1 MLRPDWKAMITD
13 CFSSTYFMALST
25 HGDDGL
31 WCNPVYFAWD
41 DNFNLYFISELDCR
55 HMRNIQSS
63 SQVACAIF
71 PTNQDNDVFGAYLR
85 GHAEIIFKDHKDWGF
100 ADKTYYDRVY
110 PDDPNW
116 ELRNAPTCY
125 RQKDSWHLVK
135 IILDELSY
143 FDTRYFDEN
152 RVDIPLDKIKTT

>member
-1 MLRPDWKAMITD
+1 
-13 CFSSTYFMALST
+13 MALST
-25 HGDDGL
+25 YGSDGL

-41 DNFNLYFISELDCR
+41 DNFNIYFISELDCR

-63 SQVACAIF
+63 FDVACAIF
-71 PTNQDNDVFGAYLR
+71 PTNQDSDVFGAYLKGQAR
-85 GHAEIIFKDHKDWGF
+85 VISKDHPDWDV

-116 ELRNAPTCY
+116 ELRKAPTCY

-135 IILDELSY
+135 ITMSELSY
-143 FDTRYFDEN
+143 FDTRYFEEN
-152 RVDIPLDKIKTT
+152 RVNIDLDDLKTGTHGQAV